1 MAVIRRR
8 ATALVGIAAA
18 SALVLSGCAAS
29 EEETSSAGGDTGS
42 ESSSEGLP
50 AGCEAYEEYAGLSG
64 TEVEIYTTI
73 VSPEADLFN
82 ESFVEFEECTGIDIV
97 WNGSQEFEAQLPVR
111 VAGGTAPD
119 LAVFPQPGL
128 LNSMVQTGEMVPAS
142 DKVEGSVDENYT
154 PDWKL
159 YGTVDG
165 EFYAAPLGANVK
177 SSSSGTHH
185 RPSRQMDGTSQPL
198 GQNFLS

>member
-29 EEETSSAGGDTGS
+29 EEETSSAGGDSGS
-42 ESSSEGLP
+42 ESSEGLP

-82 ESFVEFEECTGIDIV
+82 ESFV
-97 WNGSQEFEAQLPVR
+97 N
-111 VAGGTAPD
+111 
-119 LAVFPQPGL
+119 
-128 LNSMVQTGEMVPAS
+128 
-142 DKVEGSVDENYT
+142 
-154 PDWKL
+154 
-159 YGTVDG
+159 
-165 EFYAAPLGANVK
+165 
-177 SSSSGTHH
+177 
-185 RPSRQMDGTSQPL
+185 
-198 GQNFLS
+198 

>member
-29 EEETSSAGGDTGS
+29 EEETSSAGGDSGS
-42 ESSSEGLP
+42 GSSEGLP

-82 ESFVEFEECTGIDIV
+82 ESFVEFEDCTGIDIV

-142 DKVEGSVDENYT
+142 DK
-154 PDWKL
+154 L
-159 YGTVDG
+159 R
-165 EFYAAPLGANVK
+165 
-177 SSSSGTHH
+177 H
-185 RPSRQMDGTSQPL
+185 Q
-198 GQNFLS
+198 